1 MNLHFKINSF
11 NGTGEINK
19 YITMKL
25 CVLVKQVPGSESALR
40 IESSNTW
47 IEETAALFEMNE
59 SDNYALEEALQIK
72 QALGNDPEVV
82 VVSMGPERVQKVIR
96 EALAKGAD
104 RGIHINEMTEIKS
117 DPFATAQVFA
127 NVIKDE
133 KFDLVFTGL
142 QSDDV
147 GSGQTGVILGEL
159 LEMATATLV
168 MATEVQEGSI
178 KVKRELESGWFQ
190 WVSMPTPA
198 SITIQSGIN
207 QPRYPSL
214 KGIMGAK
221 KKEIKV
227 VDQAAITVPEKQQS
241 FSNIYLPTAEKK
253 TEMIEGNLDQMISR
267 LVEVLKTEIK
277 VL

>member
-1 MNLHFKINSF
+1 
-11 NGTGEINK
+11 
-19 YITMKL
+19 MKL
-25 CVLVKQVPGSESALR
+25 GVLIKQVPGSESALR
-40 IESSNTW
+40 IAPSNTW
-47 IEETAALFEMNE
+47 IEDATALFEMNE

-72 QALGNDPEVV
+72 ESLGNDSEVV

-96 EALAKGAD
+96 EALSKGAD
-104 RGIHINEMTEIKS
+104 RGIHINEMPEIKS

-133 KFDLVFTGL
+133 NFDLIFSGL

-147 GSGQTGVILGEL
+147 GSGQTGVILGEIL
-159 LEMATATLV
+159 GMATATLV
-168 MATEVQEGSI
+168 MATEIQEGSI

-190 WVSMPTPA
+190 WVSMSTPA

-227 VDQAAITVPEKQQS
+227 VDQSTIAAPEKEQS
-241 FSNIYLPTAEKK
+241 FTNIYLPTADKK
-253 TEMIEGNLDQMISR
+253 TEMIEGNIDQMVSR
-267 LVEVLKTEIK
+267 LVDVLKTEIK

>member
-1 MNLHFKINSF
+1 
-11 NGTGEINK
+11 
-19 YITMKL
+19 MKL
-25 CVLVKQVPGSESALR
+25 CVLVKQVPGNESALR
-40 IESSNTW
+40 IASSNTW
-47 IEETAALFEMNE
+47 IEDAAALFEMNE
-59 SDNYALEEALQIK
+59 SDNYALEEALQMK
-72 QALGNDPEVV
+72 ESLGNDSEVV
-82 VVSMGPERVQKVIR
+82 AVSMGPERVKKVIR

-104 RGIHINEMTEIKS
+104 RGIHINEMPEIKS

-133 KFDLVFTGL
+133 NFDIIFSGL

-147 GSGQTGVILGEL
+147 GSGQTGIILGEML
-159 LEMATATLV
+159 GMATATLV

-190 WVSMPTPA
+190 WVSMSTPA

-221 KKEIKV
+221 KKEIKIV
-227 VDQAAITVPEKQQS
+227 EQSAVAAPEKQQS
-241 FSNIYLPTAEKK
+241 FANIYLPTADKK
-253 TEMIEGNLDQMISR
+253 TEMIEGNVDQMVSR
-267 LVEVLKTEIK
+267 LVDVLKTEIK

>member
-1 MNLHFKINSF
+1 
-11 NGTGEINK
+11 
-19 YITMKL
+19 MKL
-25 CVLVKQVPGSESALR
+25 GVLVKQVPGSESALR
-40 IESSNTW
+40 IAPSNTW
-47 IEETAALFEMNE
+47 IEDAAALFEMNE

-72 QALGNDPEVV
+72 ESLGNDSEV

-104 RGIHINEMTEIKS
+104 RGIHINEMPEIKS

-133 KFDLVFTGL
+133 NFDIIFSGL

-147 GSGQTGVILGEL
+147 GSGQTGIILGEML
-159 LEMATATLV
+159 GMATATLV
-168 MATEVQEGSI
+168 MATEIQEGSI

-190 WVSMPTPA
+190 WVSMSTPA

-221 KKEIKV
+221 KKEMKV
-227 VDQAAITVPEKQQS
+227 VDLSTAVTIEKQQS
-241 FSNIYLPTAEKK
+241 FANIYLPIADKK
-253 TEMIEGNLDQMISR
+253 TEMIEGNVDQMVSR
-267 LVEVLKTEIK
+267 LVDVLKTEIK